1 MREIMQTTTINMP
14 AADEQYNKRDL
25 MAMMDTCSKLYASTF
40 TRETCKLTAIAN
52 GLRSI
57 DNRLDKIERQRR

>member
-1 MREIMQTTTINMP
+1 MQTTTINMP

-40 TRETCKLTAIAN
+40 TRETCMPTAVAN
-52 GLRSI
+52 GIRSI